1 MLRNDSI
8 CKYIPCF
15 LKNKFSTKRFTVL
28 CDMSGFLRSRPRIL
42 PWTKS
47 ISDELDINAHVIAS
61 QLSGHCDVISNRLW
75 RHQQN
80 VNRASETRDRCVKI
94 IVFIVIYGFVMPC
107 KKRNNV
113 HPCEKVIG
121 MFFQHRIWSRLLDIN
136 RLCLVCIKRSTEE
149 VKKCQISKR
158 GYQQG
163 PSVETLKK
171 APCQFCDDKFGHR
184 IMEAVGFFDYEMLNF
199 TQITFKFHKQVK
211 QRCCLM
217 IFWYYF
223 A

>member
-1 MLRNDSI
+1 MNSERARFMHGANMGAQLGPTGPMLA
-8 CKYIPCF
+8 
-15 LKNKFSTKRFTVL
+15 
-28 CDMSGFLRSRPRIL
+28 
-42 PWTKS
+42 PWTLLS
-47 ISDELDINAHVIAS
+47 GNIPMLLDIIGTTTHFV
-61 QLSGHCDVISNRLW
+61 SN
-75 RHQQN
+75 QI
-80 VNRASETRDRCVKI
+80 CP
-94 IVFIVIYGFVMPC
+94 FGFKC
-107 KKRNNV
+107 V

-199 TQITFKFHKQVK
+199 TQITFNFTNRWSKGVV
-211 QRCCLM
+211 
-217 IFWYYF
+217 
-223 A
+223 